1 MNPNITTANE
11 NQYLKQIKSSKLT
24 KKKRARA
31 TPDQVSVLEGVFA
44 INISPNS
51 KLRRQLAEQL
61 NMNERSVQIWF
72 QNKRA
77 KIKNLQK
84 KARLQQDT
92 TYLPSPKTLSSSF
105 MLSFQ
110 KDIPF
115 QFTTHSQQYF
125 PQSTISIN
133 HAPPYCNSLVNPPSV
148 YSSSNVTPSLHRY
161 SSEPASF
168 KPVQIPV
175 QRCSSYFELLTGTRY
190 NQANVES
197 NLCLAPPL
205 SPSPDESANNS
216 TFIRQLT
223 ETSDEGNSNNIMF
236 TKSVDLGDSSSNSQ
250 STDYE
255 TNKTVATDTHDNSF
269 SKTAV
274 TGMPLDHRIHEITPP
289 LTENAHRDPDNLFT
303 NNPTLLPFSYNS
315 NTNCHLSASSLSIGT
330 WHRFGIHASHLTC
343 LYDSGQHSFIW
354 YVTDSTYHFKMQ
366 IPLAS
371 IRLIE
376 FVKNSFSARHTDQT
390 GIYQDQS
397 DVHFH
402 MCQPPLFYMRYL
414 SNKGTNSDRWTQCS
428 DFTENKQ
435 ASNHF
440 RHTIKGETEAIRQ
453 DILQLCHVHEDVRK
467 LIRFVDNHTP
477 SGQTIP
483 RLDSLPS
490 MPVYSTHGLCPPTP
504 SHYGLPSFPTLSTSR
519 IPNEEFLII

>member
-1 MNPNITTANE
+1 MNPSITTVNE
-11 NQYLKQIKSSKLT
+11 NQYLKQIKSSRLT

-92 TYLPSPKTLSSSF
+92 IYLPSPKTLSSSF

-110 KDIPF
+110 KDMPF
-115 QFTTHSQQYF
+115 QFTAHSQQYF
-125 PQSTISIN
+125 PQSNININ
-133 HAPPYCNSLVNPPSV
+133 HASPYCSSLVNPPGV

-161 SSEPASF
+161 
-168 KPVQIPV
+168 
-175 QRCSSYFELLTGTRY
+175 
-190 NQANVES
+190 N
-197 NLCLAPPL
+197 
-205 SPSPDESANNS
+205 
-216 TFIRQLT
+216 
-223 ETSDEGNSNNIMF
+223 
-236 TKSVDLGDSSSNSQ
+236 
-250 STDYE
+250 
-255 TNKTVATDTHDNSF
+255 
-269 SKTAV
+269 
-274 TGMPLDHRIHEITPP
+274 
-289 LTENAHRDPDNLFT
+289 PDNLFT
-303 NNPTLLPFSYNS
+303 NNPSLLPLSYTS

-330 WHRFGIHASHLTC
+330 WHRFGLHASHLTC

-354 YVTDSTYHFKMQ
+354 YITDNAYHFKMQ

-376 FVKNSFSARHTDQT
+376 FVRNSFSARHTDQT
-390 GIYQDQS
+390 GVYQDQS

-414 SNKGTNSDRWTQCS
+414 SNKGTNSDHWIQCS

-435 ASNHF
+435 ASDHF
-440 RHTIKGETEAIRQ
+440 RHIIKGETEAIRQ

-467 LIRFVDNHTP
+467 LIRIVDNPTP
-477 SGQTIP
+477 SGQNIS

-490 MPVYSTHGLCPPTP
+490 MPVYPTHGLCPPTP

-519 IPNEEFLII
+519 ISNEEFLII

>member
-110 KDIPF
+110 KDMPF

-255 TNKTVATDTHDNSF
+255 TNKTVATGNS
-269 SKTAV
+269 
-274 TGMPLDHRIHEITPP
+274 L
-289 LTENAHRDPDNLFT
+289 
-303 NNPTLLPFSYNS
+303 
-315 NTNCHLSASSLSIGT
+315 
-330 WHRFGIHASHLTC
+330 
-343 LYDSGQHSFIW
+343 
-354 YVTDSTYHFKMQ
+354 
-366 IPLAS
+366 
-371 IRLIE
+371 
-376 FVKNSFSARHTDQT
+376 
-390 GIYQDQS
+390 
-397 DVHFH
+397 
-402 MCQPPLFYMRYL
+402 
-414 SNKGTNSDRWTQCS
+414 
-428 DFTENKQ
+428 
-435 ASNHF
+435 
-440 RHTIKGETEAIRQ
+440 
-453 DILQLCHVHEDVRK
+453 
-467 LIRFVDNHTP
+467 
-477 SGQTIP
+477 
-483 RLDSLPS
+483 
-490 MPVYSTHGLCPPTP
+490 
-504 SHYGLPSFPTLSTSR
+504 
-519 IPNEEFLII
+519 